1 LTARSDTPLPAE
13 RKTISIVIPCYNEAE
28 AFARMR
34 EALVALAD
42 SLEPD
47 FNVELVFIDDGSRDH
62 TWRAIS
68 EFARDDTRVRGVA
81 LSRNFGHQ
89 FALTCGYDLARG
101 DAVVSMDADLQDPPE
116 TVRQL
121 IEQWLAGYDVVF
133 AVRRQRAGESW
144 FKLCTASCFYR
155 LIRAMGA
162 ADVRANVGDFRLMS
176 RAAVDALNRMREQH
190 RFIRGMVGWVGFRTT
205 EVLYDRLP
213 RVAGETKYPLRKMVK
228 LAIDAIIS
236 FSSVPLRVAY
246 WTGVALMIASFAY
259 LAYTVV
265 QHWLF
270 GVALVPGWS
279 SLLVAVVA
287 FGTMNLICLG
297 LIGEYIGR
305 IYEQS
310 KQRPLYLIRDVI
322 EATAGSAP
330 SQSPGYTSGAS
341 VAHAKV

>member
-1 LTARSDTPLPAE
+1 LPSE
-13 RKTISIVIPCYNEAE
+13 TRTISIVIPCYNEAE
-28 AFARMR
+28 AFPRMQD
-34 EALVALAD
+34 ALTTLAN

-47 FNVELVFIDDGSRDH
+47 FAVELVFIDDGSRDQ
-62 TWRAIS
+62 TWRAITD
-68 EFARDDTRVRGVA
+68 FARDDARVRGVA

-116 TVRQL
+116 VVRQL
-121 IEQWLAGYDVVF
+121 IDQWLSGFDVVF
-133 AVRRQRAGESW
+133 AVRRKRQGESW
-144 FKLCTASCFYR
+144 FKLGTAAFFYR
-155 LIRAMGA
+155 FIRAMGA

-205 EVLYDRLP
+205 EVEYDRLP
-213 RVAGETKYPLRKMVK
+213 RVAGETKYPLRKMMK

-246 WTGVALMIASFAY
+246 WTGVALMIVSFGY
-259 LAYTVV
+259 LAYVVV

-279 SLLVAVVA
+279 SLLVAIVA

-322 EATAGSAP
+322 EGAEKKAISEEAEARTAQAAVRS
-330 SQSPGYTSGAS
+330 
-341 VAHAKV
+341 